1 MADTTTTNKL
11 TIKTFFNNILAGTAT
26 GIIVGLIPNAV
37 VSAILKLFGQNAIT
51 ASIGQALLIFQ
62 CATPLL
68 IGALIAIQFKM
79 VPLDVAIVAA
89 AAYVGSGV
97 TKFVPQIVN
106 PATKAQGVFVSA
118 GTGDLI
124 NTMITAGL
132 TVFLLLLVGE
142 RFGSVKIVA
151 APIIIGV
158 GAGWIGLLILPY
170 VSKITTWLGNVI
182 NSFTDLQPILMCILI
197 SCMFS
202 ILIVSPISTVAIGMA
217 IQLNGLSAGAA
228 AMGVAATTIVLVVH
242 SWRTNKSGVTIAIAL
257 GAMKMMMPNL
267 FRHPIILLPSLI
279 TAIVSAIPVALFH
292 VSGTPTSAG
301 FGLVGIVGPLAS
313 MDAGKYS
320 LNFIMALL
328 VWIVIPAI
336 VAIICRFLF
345 EKVLHIYDEK
355 VVFAYLGE

>member
-182 NSFTDLQPILMCILI
+182 NSFTDLQPILMCVLI

-292 VSGTPTSAG
+292 VSGTPASAG

-336 VAIICRFLF
+336 VAVICRFLF

-355 VVFAYLGE
+355 VVFAYLGQ

>member
-182 NSFTDLQPILMCILI
+182 NSFTDLQPILMCVLI

-242 SWRTNKSGVTIAIAL
+242 SWSTNKSGVTIAIAL

-292 VSGTPTSAG
+292 VSGTPASAG

-336 VAIICRFLF
+336 VAVICRFLF

>member
-217 IQLNGLSAGAA
+217 VQLNGLSAGAA

-292 VSGTPTSAG
+292 VSGTPASAG

-336 VAIICRFLF
+336 VAVICRFLF

>member
-89 AAYVGSGV
+89 VAYVGSGV

-170 VSKITTWLGNVI
+170 VSKITTWLGTVI

-292 VSGTPTSAG
+292 VSGTPASAG

-336 VAIICRFLF
+336 VAVICRFLF

>member
-37 VSAILKLFGQNAIT
+37 VSAILKLFGQNGIT

-182 NSFTDLQPILMCILI
+182 NSFTDLQPILMCVLI

-292 VSGTPTSAG
+292 VSGTPASAG

-336 VAIICRFLF
+336 VAVICRFLF

>member
-142 RFGSVKIVA
+142 SFGSVKIVA

-182 NSFTDLQPILMCILI
+182 NSFTDLQPILMCVLI

-279 TAIVSAIPVALFH
+279 TAIASAIPVALFH
-292 VSGTPTSAG
+292 VSGTPASAG

-336 VAIICRFLF
+336 VAVICRFLF

>member
-142 RFGSVKIVA
+142 RFGSLKIVA

-292 VSGTPTSAG
+292 VSGTPASAG

>member
-182 NSFTDLQPILMCILI
+182 NSFTDLQPVLMCILI

-228 AMGVAATTIVLVVH
+228 AMGVAATTIVLIVH

-292 VSGTPTSAG
+292 VSGTPASAG

-336 VAIICRFLF
+336 VAVICRFLF
-345 EKVLHIYDEK
+345 EKVLHVYDEK

>member
-1 MADTTTTNKL
+1 MAATTKNHEL
-11 TIKTFFNNILAGTAT
+11 TVKTFLNNILAGTAT

-37 VSAILKLFGQNAIT
+37 VSAILKLFGPNQIAAGIN
-51 ASIGQALLIFQ
+51 QALLIFQ

-79 VPLDVAIVAA
+79 VPLDVAIVGA

-97 TKFVPQIVN
+97 TKFMPQIVN
-106 PATKAQGVFVSA
+106 PATKVPGLFVSS

-132 TVFLLLLVGE
+132 AVGLLLLVGD

-151 APIIIGV
+151 APIFIGG
-158 GAGWIGLLILPY
+158 GAGWIGMLILPF
-170 VSKITTWLGNVI
+170 VSKITTWLGSVI
-182 NSFTDLQPILMCILI
+182 NSFTNLQPIFMCILI
-197 SCMFS
+197 ACMFAV
-202 ILIVSPISTVAIGMA
+202 LIISPISTVAIGMA
-217 IQLNGLSAGAA
+217 IKLNGISAGAA

-267 FRHPIILLPSLI
+267 FRHPIILLPTLI

-292 VSGTPTSAG
+292 VSGTPASAG
-301 FGLVGIVGPLAS
+301 FGLVGLVGPLAS
-313 MDAGKYS
+313 LDAGKAS
-320 LNFIMALL
+320 INIVMALL

-336 VAIICRFLF
+336 VAVICQFVF
-345 EKVLHIYDEK
+345 EKFFHVYDEK
-355 VVFAYLGE
+355 VAFAYLGE

>member
-142 RFGSVKIVA
+142 SFGSVKIVA

-182 NSFTDLQPILMCILI
+182 NSFTDLQPILMCVLI

-292 VSGTPTSAG
+292 VSGTPASAG

-336 VAIICRFLF
+336 VAVICRFLF

>member
-217 IQLNGLSAGAA
+217 VQLNGLSAGAA
-228 AMGVAATTIVLVVH
+228 AIGVAATTIVLVVH

-292 VSGTPTSAG
+292 VSGTPASAG

-328 VWIVIPAI
+328 VWIVIPAL
-336 VAIICRFLF
+336 VAVICRFLF

>member
-1 MADTTTTNKL
+1 MAATTKNHEL
-11 TIKTFFNNILAGTAT
+11 TVKTFLNNILAGTAT

-37 VSAILKLFGQNAIT
+37 VSAILKLFGPNQIAAGIN
-51 ASIGQALLIFQ
+51 QALLIFQ

-79 VPLDVAIVAA
+79 VPLDVAIVGA

-97 TKFVPQIVN
+97 TKFMPQIVN
-106 PATKAQGVFVSA
+106 PATKAPGLFVSS

-132 TVFLLLLVGE
+132 AVGLLLLVGD

-151 APIIIGV
+151 APIFIGG
-158 GAGWIGLLILPY
+158 GAGWIGMLILPF
-170 VSKITTWLGNVI
+170 VSKITTWLGSVI
-182 NSFTDLQPILMCILI
+182 NSFTNLQPIFMCILI
-197 SCMFS
+197 ACMFAV
-202 ILIVSPISTVAIGMA
+202 LIISPISTVAIGMA
-217 IQLNGLSAGAA
+217 IKLNGISAGAA

-267 FRHPIILLPSLI
+267 FRHPIILLPTLI

-292 VSGTPTSAG
+292 VSGTPASAG
-301 FGLVGIVGPLAS
+301 FGLVGLVGPLAS
-313 MDAGKYS
+313 LDAGNAS
-320 LNFIMALL
+320 INIVMALL

-336 VAIICRFLF
+336 VAVICQFVF
-345 EKVLHIYDEK
+345 EKFFHVYDEK
-355 VVFAYLGE
+355 VAFAYLGE

>member
-11 TIKTFFNNILAGTAT
+11 TIKIFFNNILAGTAT

-37 VSAILKLFGQNAIT
+37 VSAILKLFGQNGIT

-182 NSFTDLQPILMCILI
+182 NSFTDLQPILMCVLI

-292 VSGTPTSAG
+292 VSGTPASAG

-328 VWIVIPAI
+328 IWIVIPAI

>member
-1 MADTTTTNKL
+1 MADATNNKI
-11 TIKTFFNNILAGTAT
+11 TVKSFFNNILSGTAT

-37 VSAILKLFGQNAIT
+37 VSAILKLFGSNPVT
-51 ASIGQALLIFQ
+51 AGINQALLIFQ

-106 PATKAQGVFVSA
+106 PATKAQGVFVSS

-124 NTMITAGL
+124 NTMITSGL
-132 TVFLLLLVGE
+132 AVGLLLLIGNH
-142 RFGSVKIVA
+142 FGSVKIVA
-151 APIIIGV
+151 APIIVGG
-158 GAGWIGLLILPY
+158 GAGWIGMLILPY
-170 VSKITTWLGNVI
+170 VSKITTWLGTVI
-182 NSFTDLQPILMCILI
+182 NSFTDLQPIFMCILI
-197 SCMFS
+197 SCMFA
-202 ILIVSPISTVAIGMA
+202 ILIISPISTVAIGMA

-242 SWRTNKSGVTIAIAL
+242 SWRTNKSGVTLAVAL

-267 FRHPIILLPSLI
+267 FRHPIILLPTLI

-292 VSGTPTSAG
+292 VSGTPASAG
-301 FGLVGIVGPLAS
+301 FGLVGLVGPLAS
-313 MDAGKYS
+313 IDAGKAS
-320 LNFIMALL
+320 ISVILALI
-328 VWIVIPAI
+328 VWIVIPAV
-336 VAIICRFLF
+336 VAIVCRFVF
-345 EKVLHIYDEK
+345 EKVFHVYDEK
-355 VVFAYLGE
+355 IVFAYLGE

>member
-1 MADTTTTNKL
+1 MQQ
-11 TIKTFFNNILAGTAT
+11 ILCQHYLPKITLKNSLFGKSNF
-26 GIIVGLIPNAV
+26 IPNAV
-37 VSAILKLFGQNAIT
+37 VSAILKLFGPNQIAAGIN
-51 ASIGQALLIFQ
+51 QALLIFQ

-79 VPLDVAIVAA
+79 VPLDVAIVGA

-97 TKFVPQIVN
+97 TKFMPQIVN
-106 PATKAQGVFVSA
+106 PATKAPGLFVSS

-132 TVFLLLLVGE
+132 AVGLLLLVGD

-151 APIIIGV
+151 APIFIGG
-158 GAGWIGLLILPY
+158 GAGWIGMLILPF
-170 VSKITTWLGNVI
+170 VSKITTWLGSVI
-182 NSFTDLQPILMCILI
+182 NSFTNLQPIFMCILI
-197 SCMFS
+197 ACMFAV
-202 ILIVSPISTVAIGMA
+202 LIISPISTVAIGMA
-217 IQLNGLSAGAA
+217 IKLNGISAGAA

-267 FRHPIILLPSLI
+267 FRHPIILLPTLI

-292 VSGTPTSAG
+292 VSGTPASAG
-301 FGLVGIVGPLAS
+301 FGLVGLVGPLAS
-313 MDAGKYS
+313 LDAGKAS
-320 LNFIMALL
+320 INIVMALL

-336 VAIICRFLF
+336 VAVICQFVF
-345 EKVLHIYDEK
+345 EKFFHVYDEK
-355 VVFAYLGE
+355 VAFAYLGE

>member
-142 RFGSVKIVA
+142 SFGSVKIVA

-292 VSGTPTSAG
+292 VSGTPASAG

-336 VAIICRFLF
+336 VAVICRFLF

>member
-1 MADTTTTNKL
+1 MAGTTENNKL
-11 TIKTFFNNILAGTAT
+11 TVKTFFNNILAGTAT

-37 VSAILKLFGQNAIT
+37 VSAVLKLFGVNSVT
-51 ASIGQALLIFQ
+51 AGISQALLIFQ

-79 VPLDVAIVAA
+79 APLDVAIVAA

-124 NTMITAGL
+124 NTMITSGL
-132 TVFLLLLVGE
+132 AVGLLLLVGDHL
-142 RFGSVKIVA
+142 GSVKIVA
-151 APIIIGV
+151 APILVGG
-158 GAGWIGLLILPY
+158 GAGWIGMLILPY

-182 NSFTDLQPILMCILI
+182 NSFTNLQPILMCILI

-202 ILIVSPISTVAIGMA
+202 VLIISPISTVAIGMA

-267 FRHPIILLPSLI
+267 FRHPIILLPTLI
-279 TAIVSAIPVALFH
+279 TAVVSAIPVALLR
-292 VSGTPTSAG
+292 VSGTPASAG
-301 FGLVGIVGPLAS
+301 FGLVGLVGPLAS
-313 MDAGKYS
+313 MDAGS
-320 LNFIMALL
+320 ASISVVVALL
-328 VWIVIPAI
+328 VWIVIPGV
-336 VAIICRFLF
+336 VAFICRFVF
-345 EKVLHIYDEK
+345 EKVLHVYDEK

>member
-106 PATKAQGVFVSA
+106 PATKAHGVFVSA

-182 NSFTDLQPILMCILI
+182 NSFTDLQPILMCVLI

-242 SWRTNKSGVTIAIAL
+242 SWSTNKSGVTIAIAL

-292 VSGTPTSAG
+292 VSGTPASAG

>member
-182 NSFTDLQPILMCILI
+182 NSFTDLQPILMCVLI

-292 VSGTPTSAG
+292 VSGTPASAG

-336 VAIICRFLF
+336 VAVICRFLF

-355 VVFAYLGE
+355 IVFAYLGE

>member
-267 FRHPIILLPSLI
+267 FRHPIIFLPSLI

-292 VSGTPTSAG
+292 VSGTPASAG

-336 VAIICRFLF
+336 VAVICRFLF

>member
-182 NSFTDLQPILMCILI
+182 NSFTDLQPILMCVLI

-292 VSGTPTSAG
+292 VSGTPASAG

>member
-1 MADTTTTNKL
+1 MGATTKNHEL
-11 TIKTFFNNILAGTAT
+11 TVKTFLNNILAGTAT

-37 VSAILKLFGQNAIT
+37 VSAILKLFGPNQIAAGIN
-51 ASIGQALLIFQ
+51 QALLVFQ

-79 VPLDVAIVAA
+79 VPLDVAIVGA

-97 TKFVPQIVN
+97 TKFMPQIVN
-106 PATKAQGVFVSA
+106 PATKAPGLFVSS

-132 TVFLLLLVGE
+132 AVGLLLLVGD

-151 APIIIGV
+151 APIFIGG
-158 GAGWIGLLILPY
+158 GAGWIGMLILPF
-170 VSKITTWLGNVI
+170 VSKITTWLGSVI
-182 NSFTDLQPILMCILI
+182 NSFTNLQPIFMCILI
-197 SCMFS
+197 ACMFAV
-202 ILIVSPISTVAIGMA
+202 LIISPISTVAIGMA
-217 IQLNGLSAGAA
+217 IKLNGISAGAA

-267 FRHPIILLPSLI
+267 FRHPIILLPTLI
-279 TAIVSAIPVALFH
+279 TAVVSAIPVALFH
-292 VSGTPTSAG
+292 VSGTPASAG
-301 FGLVGIVGPLAS
+301 FGLVGLVGPLAS
-313 MDAGKYS
+313 LDAGKAS
-320 LNFIMALL
+320 INIVMALL

-336 VAIICRFLF
+336 VAVICQFVF
-345 EKVLHIYDEK
+345 EKFFHVYDEK
-355 VVFAYLGE
+355 VAFAYLGE

>member
-37 VSAILKLFGQNAIT
+37 VSAILKLFGQNGIT

-182 NSFTDLQPILMCILI
+182 NSFTDLQPVLMCILI

-228 AMGVAATTIVLVVH
+228 AMGVAATTIVLIVH

-292 VSGTPTSAG
+292 VSGTPASAG

-336 VAIICRFLF
+336 VAVICRFLF
-345 EKVLHIYDEK
+345 EKVLHVYDEK

>member
-1 MADTTTTNKL
+1 MAATTKNHEL
-11 TIKTFFNNILAGTAT
+11 TVKTFLNNILAGTAT

-37 VSAILKLFGQNAIT
+37 VSAILKLFGPNQIAAGIN
-51 ASIGQALLIFQ
+51 QALLIFQ

-79 VPLDVAIVAA
+79 VPLDVAIVGA

-97 TKFVPQIVN
+97 TKFMPQIVN
-106 PATKAQGVFVSA
+106 PATKAPGLFVSS

-132 TVFLLLLVGE
+132 AVGLLLLVGD

-151 APIIIGV
+151 APIFIGG
-158 GAGWIGLLILPY
+158 GAGWIGMLILPF
-170 VSKITTWLGNVI
+170 VSKITTWLGSVI
-182 NSFTDLQPILMCILI
+182 NSFTNLQPIFMCILI
-197 SCMFS
+197 ACMFAV
-202 ILIVSPISTVAIGMA
+202 LIISPISTVAIGMA
-217 IQLNGLSAGAA
+217 IKLNGISAGAA

-267 FRHPIILLPSLI
+267 FRHPIILLPTLI
-279 TAIVSAIPVALFH
+279 TAVVSAIPVALFH
-292 VSGTPTSAG
+292 VSGTPASAG
-301 FGLVGIVGPLAS
+301 FGLVGLVGPLAS
-313 MDAGKYS
+313 LDAGKAS
-320 LNFIMALL
+320 INIIMALL

-336 VAIICRFLF
+336 VAVICQFVF
-345 EKVLHIYDEK
+345 EKFFHVYDEK
-355 VVFAYLGE
+355 VAFAYLGE

>member
-1 MADTTTTNKL
+1 MADTTTTSKL

-97 TKFVPQIVN
+97 TKFVPQIVS

-217 IQLNGLSAGAA
+217 VQLNGLSAGAA

-292 VSGTPTSAG
+292 VSGTPASAG

>member
-37 VSAILKLFGQNAIT
+37 VSAILKLFGQNGIT

-182 NSFTDLQPILMCILI
+182 NSFTDLQPILMCVLI

-228 AMGVAATTIVLVVH
+228 AIGVAATTIVLVVH

-292 VSGTPTSAG
+292 VSGTPASAG

-336 VAIICRFLF
+336 VAVICRFLF

>member
-37 VSAILKLFGQNAIT
+37 VSAILKLFGQNGIT

-182 NSFTDLQPILMCILI
+182 NSFTDLQPILMCVLI

-292 VSGTPTSAG
+292 VSGTPASAG

-328 VWIVIPAI
+328 IWIVIPAI

>member
-182 NSFTDLQPILMCILI
+182 NSFTDLQPILMCVLI

-292 VSGTPTSAG
+292 VSGTPASAG

-328 VWIVIPAI
+328 VWIIIPAI
-336 VAIICRFLF
+336 VAVICRFLF

>member
-170 VSKITTWLGNVI
+170 VSKITTWLGTVI

-336 VAIICRFLF
+336 VAVICRFLF